1 MTFNALSDNML
12 NIYDI
17 YIGGFEMAKK
27 TSTPEYTKKAIQR
40 YNEKFDRV
48 AVNLPKGTKEKIKEL
63 TGLSCNRYI
72 SELVIE
78 NIRLL
83 EEKKIE

>member
-1 MTFNALSDNML
+1 
-12 NIYDI
+12 
-17 YIGGFEMAKK
+17 MAKK

-48 AVNLPKGTKEKIKEL
+48 SVNLPKGTKEKIKEL
-63 TGLSCNRYI
+63 TGLSCNKYI

>member
-1 MTFNALSDNML
+1 
-12 NIYDI
+12 
-17 YIGGFEMAKK
+17 MAKK

-40 YNEKFDRV
+40 YNDKFDRV

-63 TGLSCNRYI
+63 TGLSCNKYI
-72 SELVIE
+72 SELVLE